1 MTLFP
6 KVKKQ
11 RNNTDDASVVDAAG
25 IDLLGDLAPLAK
37 LVGPIHERAAEH
49 VKYLD
54 ALGKA
59 RFQLR
64 HQENAPPPDMKLAI
78 QRETVAATGDAAALA
93 RFDLEN
99 AEAFKAEAAA
109 REKHLR
115 DKELLPARIAALE
128 AIVQES
134 AYKTSSDLPV
144 DALHEEAMKLFA
156 PYADQ
161 LLAAAR
167 VYAQVR
173 REAMTVAHVLTRTLT
188 LHQYDPVGQYRKVST
203 PDLTDPMKQA
213 EVVPQRMAEID
224 LDTLVDINYDA
235 NHFDQALVGQLE
247 SRFRAAGIAGDNL
260 TIYRPKGQGD
270 ERKVYAPEPAA
281 PAKRPEASPYATAT
295 RVVINT
301 P

>member
-11 RNNTDDASVVDAAG
+11 RNNTDDASAVDAAG
-25 IDLLGDLAPLAK
+25 IDLLGDLTRLAS
-37 LVGPIHERAAEH
+37 LITPIRERAAEH
-49 VKYLD
+49 AKYLD

-59 RFQLR
+59 RFQMR
-64 HQENAPPPDMKLAI
+64 HQDNAPPPDMKLAI

-93 RFDLEN
+93 RFDVEN
-99 AEAFKAEAAA
+99 AEAFKAEATA

-128 AIVQES
+128 AIVQDS
-134 AYKTSSDLPV
+134 ARKSSSDLPLGEF
-144 DALHEEAMKLFA
+144 DEEAMKLFA

-161 LLAAAR
+161 LIAAAR
-167 VYAQVR
+167 VYTQAR
-173 REAMTVAHVLTRTLT
+173 REAMTMAHKLTHTLT
-188 LHQYDPVGQYRKVST
+188 VWQYDPVGERRKLSS

-235 NHFDQALVGQLE
+235 NHFDQELIEQLAA
-247 SRFRAAGIAGDNL
+247 RFRAAGIPGDDL
-260 TIYRPKGQGD
+260 TVFRPKGQGD
-270 ERKVYAPEPAA
+270 ERKVYAPEPPA